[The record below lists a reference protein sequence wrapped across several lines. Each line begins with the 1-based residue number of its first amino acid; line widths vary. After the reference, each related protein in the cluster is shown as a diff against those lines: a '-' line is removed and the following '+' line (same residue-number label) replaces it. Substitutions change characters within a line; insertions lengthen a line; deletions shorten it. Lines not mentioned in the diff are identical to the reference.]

1 MQLNSIY
8 LYPNR
13 LVVYTNLDAW
23 LTERYRMVYNRNLK
37 IYRGIDNKIEFR
49 VKNSDQKP
57 QDIDGKDFV
66 VRIIS
71 QENQMLV
78 YKTDCTVDDAEK
90 GKISFIISRE
100 HLDEIEEG
108 FYEYSVTYEAR
119 EFINNNE
126 YTVLS
131 SGPAYIDSQ
140 YGAMAVLEIVG
151 SVEGKII
158 PSTAISEFSK
168 YVEPWHDENYF
179 LSSIIYAQ
187 SQTVTSKS
195 NHTFQFFFRNY
206 TGRITIEG
214 SLDEGSSPK
223 NWTDI
228 KTVEYIGADREY
240 INLVGKF
247 NWFRVKN
254 IPYEPALTG
263 NFQINLTIFGYY
275 EVSIVNGGKNYKPGH
290 EILIK
295 GSRLGGESITN
306 DLVITVVGV
315 DPNGSISNISWEG
328 LSFNGVSSYTIGFDP
343 DLGSGIFDKILY
355 R

>member
-57 QDIDGKDFV
+57 QDITGRHFV
-66 VRIIS
+66 VKIIS
-71 QENQMLV
+71 QESQSLV
-78 YKTDCTVDDAEK
+78 YKADCALDDAEK
-90 GKISFIISRE
+90 GKISFVIPKQI
-100 HLDEIEEG
+100 LDEIEEG
-108 FYEYSVTYEAR
+108 FYEYSITHETR
-119 EFINNNE
+119 DFINDDE
-126 YTVLS
+126 YTVLE
-131 SGPAYIDSQ
+131 SGPGYVDSQ
-140 YGAMAVLEIVG
+140 YGVIAILEVVG
-151 SVEGKII
+151 SVDGKIA
-158 PSTAISEFSK
+158 PSISITEFLE

-195 NHTFQFFFRNY
+195 NHTFQLFFRNY

-223 NWTDI
+223 TWTDV

-240 INLVGKF
+240 LNVTGKF

-254 IPYEPALTG
+254 VPYEAALTG
-263 NFQINLTIFGYY
+263 NFQVDLTVFGYY
-275 EVSIVNGGKNYKPGH
+275 EVSVSNGGKNYKAGN
-290 EILIK
+290 EIKIK
-295 GSRLGGESITN
+295 GSRLGGESGTH
-306 DLVITVVGV
+306 DLVITVLGV
-315 DPNGSISNISWEG
+315 DPNGSITDISWQG
-328 LSFNGVSSYTIGFDP
+328 LSFNGVTRYIIGFDP
-343 DLGSGIFDKILY
+343 NLGSGIFDKILY

>member
-13 LVVYTNLDAW
+13 LVVYTNIDAW

-37 IYRGIDNKIEFR
+37 MYRGIDNKIEFR

-57 QDIDGKDFV
+57 QDITGREFV
-66 VRIIS
+66 IKIIS
-71 QENQMLV
+71 QEDQSLV
-78 YKTDCTVDDAEK
+78 YKTDCTIDDAEK
-90 GKISFIISRE
+90 GKISFVVPRQI
-100 HLDEIEEG
+100 LDEIEEG
-108 FYEYSVTYEAR
+108 FYEYSLTYETR
-119 EFINNNE
+119 EFINSNE

-140 YGAMAVLEIVG
+140 YGVMAILEVVG
-151 SVEGKII
+151 SVDGKIL
-158 PSTAISEFSK
+158 PSISITEFSK
-168 YVEPWHDENYF
+168 YVEPWHEENYF

-195 NHTFQFFFRNY
+195 NHTFQFFFKNY
-206 TGRITIEG
+206 TGRITVQG

-223 NWTDI
+223 NWTDV

-240 INLVGKF
+240 LNIIGKF
-247 NWFRVKN
+247 NWFRIKN
-254 IPYEPALTG
+254 LPYEPALTG
-263 NFQINLTIFGYY
+263 NFEVNLTIFGHYD
-275 EVSIVNGGKNYKPGH
+275 VSVINGGKNYKIGN

-295 GSRLGGESITN
+295 GSRLGGESVTH
-306 DLVITVVGV
+306 DLMITVTGV
-315 DPNGSISNISWEG
+315 DPNGAITNITWKG
-328 LSFNGVSSYTIGFDP
+328 LSFNGVTSYTIGFDP
-343 DLGSGIFDKILY
+343 ALGSGIFDKILY